1 MISPFD
7 MKAMYED
14 SETEA
19 EDTVDV
25 PPTTVTPV
33 PSKPKRL
40 RPYGDGVL
48 INLRFDLLIPIF
60 TPETP
65 SNAQF
70 EHAENIIKSVANF
83 MGCRVF
89 KAEMTVE
96 YLRLNGAMPPTLT
109 IEKLASRIQHE
120 ILALWLATYR
130 KPINFIGGYCADS
143 LGIEP
148 NELADYLA
156 RQKAA

>member
-1 MISPFD
+1 MQNPFD
-7 MKAMYED
+7 VEAIYGNN
-14 SETEA
+14 ETEV
-19 EDTVDV
+19 EDIPDV
-25 PPTTVTPV
+25 PPATVTPV
-33 PSKPKRL
+33 PGKPKRL
-40 RPYGDGVL
+40 RAYGDAVF

-83 MGCRVF
+83 MGCRVL
-89 KAEMTVE
+89 KAEMTAE

-109 IEKLASRIQHE
+109 VEKLASRIQHE

-130 KPINFIGGYCADS
+130 KPINFAGGYCADS

-148 NELADYLA
+148 TELAEYLA